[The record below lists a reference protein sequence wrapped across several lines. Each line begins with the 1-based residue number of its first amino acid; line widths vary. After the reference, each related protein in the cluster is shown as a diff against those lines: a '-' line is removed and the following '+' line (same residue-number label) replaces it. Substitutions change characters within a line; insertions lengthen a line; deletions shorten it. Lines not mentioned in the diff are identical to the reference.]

1 MPILDQHNMQCQIVK
16 NYLII
21 VSHMFKM
28 KHLGIILSHML
39 EKGFHKVY
47 NLLPHSH
54 YSHSYVYYLVSLLFI
69 PVPLFFSLLYA
80 LYSASYLYYV
90 ISYYKLSEV

>member
-39 EKGFHKVY
+39 EKGFHKVFQ
-47 NLLPHSH
+47 
-54 YSHSYVYYLVSLLFI
+54 YLYFSLFYMLFI
-69 PVPLFFSLLYA
+69 QPHTF
-80 LYSASYLYYV
+80 
-90 ISYYKLSEV
+90 IM